1 MSSSQPYNKAEASS
15 EHIALQKS
23 KSRRTLI
30 LVLAVFIIPVILAK
44 LALSEHWFNYGVT
57 NKGKLVEHEITLEK
71 MGLAS
76 ADFEKKWLMIYLLPS
91 HCEQL
96 CKQTLHGVDNT
107 YVALGKEMDRVQ
119 PVILAH
125 HDLTAEQRQQFQ
137 ENRWSVKATP
147 ALTKQ
152 LFKEQQVLIVDTLG
166 NIVLS
171 YTPPDNDQSLPL
183 FGKSI
188 LADFKKLLKYS
199 KIG

>member
-1 MSSSQPYNKAEASS
+1 MSSSQSSTQNEASS
-15 EHIALQKS
+15 EQITSQKN

-44 LALSEHWFNYGVT
+44 LALNEHWFNYGVT
-57 NKGKLVEHEITLEK
+57 NKGKLVEHQITLKK

-76 ADFEKKWLMIYLLPS
+76 ADFEKKWLMIYLLPNN
-91 HCEQL
+91 CEQL
-96 CKQTLHGVDNT
+96 CQQTLHGVNNT
-107 YVALGKEMDRVQ
+107 YIALGKEMERVL
-119 PVILAH
+119 PVALTY
-125 HDLTAEQRQQFQ
+125 HDLTIEQRQQIQ
-137 ENRWSVKATP
+137 EKRWTVKTTP

-152 LFKEQQVLIVDTLG
+152 IFNEQQVLIVDTLG

-171 YTPPDNDQSLPL
+171 YTPPEDELSLPL

-188 LADFKKLLKYS
+188 LADLKKLLKYS